1 MDYVSPINELEQRLK
16 DAGEQLAFPPSS
28 TKDLLDL
35 LDKTEQLLSFVS
47 QAPSISMQG
56 AIVPSMG
63 ALIADELVKHSE
75 IDVRVSVASCL
86 CEVARITAPDPP
98 YKDAIMKEI
107 FQLNVLAFGQLSN
120 VSGQSYNKAIHI
132 IESIAKVKSCLL
144 MLDLECDALVL
155 EMFEKFLSESRVTH
169 PHKVFSDMETIMT
182 LIIKESDKIS
192 TELLSLLISHV
203 KKENQIV
210 TPASWKLAEKVLSN
224 CNDTLKSYSETIL
237 KLINSNSDDYAEVV
251 TVICQNTNENGHT
264 VTRSRT
270 NSTHKRDL
278 NALGNGRSMK
288 KLKYID
294 KNQLNGKEPETSISG
309 RPKKNKSSLN
319 QDNHAD
325 LAQNSQKDMM
335 RTRFQ
340 EKKQLNKINGNI
352 ENLGSLYNV
361 VIKKENDIPHKWGQD
376 LVGHRIKVWY
386 YKGAVS
392 SYNPLDDK
400 HKVLYADG
408 DEEVL
413 NLHKETWKMLDEIS
427 PDQQEQVAILPA
439 KQPKQKGKRKLES
452 SKKQDNSNSTK
463 RSRPAGSSKNADVVV
478 NADNQKNH
486 LDPTSDISS
495 GLKLTENV
503 ADDMEKN
510 VDSNPNDELQGKKLS
525 DSSKITQRLENA
537 DNLVCET

>member
-1 MDYVSPINELEQRLK
+1 
-16 DAGEQLAFPPSS
+16 
-28 TKDLLDL
+28 
-35 LDKTEQLLSFVS
+35 
-47 QAPSISMQG
+47 MQG

-319 QDNHAD
+319 QDNHTN
-325 LAQNSQKDMM
+325 LVHSQKDMM

-340 EKKQLNKINGNI
+340 EKKQSGKINGNI

-361 VIKKENDIPHKWGQD
+361 VIKKENDVPQKWGQD
-376 LVGHRIKVWY
+376 LVGHRIKVWWPLDKRY

-413 NLHKETWKMLDEIS
+413 NLHNETWKMLDEIS
-427 PDQQEQVAILPA
+427 PDQQEQVAVLPA
-439 KQPKQKGKRKLES
+439 KRRNQKGKRKLES

-525 DSSKITQRLENA
+525 DSSKITQRLENP

>member
-28 TKDLLDL
+28 TEDLLDL

-120 VSGQSYNKAIHI
+120 VSGQSYNKAVHI

-251 TVICQNTNENGHT
+251 TGICQNTNENGHT

-270 NSTHKRDL
+270 NSTHKRDP

-319 QDNHAD
+319 QDNHTN
-325 LAQNSQKDMM
+325 LVQNSQKDMM

-340 EKKQLNKINGNI
+340 EKKQSNKINGNI

-361 VIKKENDIPHKWGQD
+361 VIKKENVTISDYDEAEPLTQPKNNDKVRKSMRASSNKLVANGSRGKDIPQKWGQD
-376 LVGHRIKVWY
+376 LVGHRIKVWWPLDKRY

-413 NLHKETWKMLDEIS
+413 NLHNETWKMLDEIS
-427 PDQQEQVAILPA
+427 PDQ
-439 KQPKQKGKRKLES
+439 
-452 SKKQDNSNSTK
+452 N
-463 RSRPAGSSKNADVVV
+463 
-478 NADNQKNH
+478 NH

-510 VDSNPNDELQGKKLS
+510 VDSNPNDKLQGKKLP